1 MAEQARNQYSS
12 AEGRI
17 SLFRRGEPTSRGR
30 KEKGALDQAPTKES
44 SAREARSIACFFHVI
59 GCLDACLFAFFA
71 SALASASGRESSDA
85 LYQAVLREMSERK
98 TSVFRPPKVAPVS
111 TFI

>member
-44 SAREARSIACFFHVI
+44 SAREARSIARFFHVI
-59 GCLDACLFAFFA
+59 GCLDACLFFFA
-71 SALASASGRESSDA
+71 SALASASGRGSSDA

-98 TSVFRPPKVAPVS
+98 TSLFRPPKLPPLS
-111 TFI
+111 ILI